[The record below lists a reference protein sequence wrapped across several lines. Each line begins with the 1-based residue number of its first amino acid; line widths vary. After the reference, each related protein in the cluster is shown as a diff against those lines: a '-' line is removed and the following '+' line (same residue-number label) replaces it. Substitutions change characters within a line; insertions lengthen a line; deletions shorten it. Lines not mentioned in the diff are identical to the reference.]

1 MPEDEPG
8 ATHVAAV
15 DAVTSVREAT
25 SPTISPLRDPQQ
37 AYSYYK
43 QIFQG
48 RSLPLAYVDLDLLDQ
63 NIRQIAARAGGKRIR
78 LASKSLRSIAILR
91 RIFAADSC
99 FQGIMCFTAAEAVY
113 LAEQGFDDLLI
124 GYPAWREQDIEI
136 VARAVATGVQITL
149 MIDSLAHVEQIE
161 KVAQRQGVRLPL
173 CLEIDMS
180 MDMPGLHFGVWR
192 SPLRTPEQIRP
203 IVERIQNSSHVW
215 LDGLMG
221 YEAQI
226 AGVGDNLPGQFV
238 KNALVRQ
245 FKQRS
250 QREVAERRATLV
262 DFIKQQDI
270 NMRFVNGGGTG
281 SLATTRT
288 EEHVTEITVGSG
300 FYAPG
305 LFDYY
310 RSFRYQ
316 PAAGYAIEIVRRPQ
330 PSIYTCLGGGYVASG
345 GIGPEKQPQPY
356 LPAGARLDSL
366 EGAGEVQTPIHYKG
380 TIPLDLGD
388 PIFMRHSKAGE
399 LCERF
404 THLSLISNGAIVD
417 EVTTYR
423 GDGKCFL

>member
-1 MPEDEPG
+1 
-8 ATHVAAV
+8 
-15 DAVTSVREAT
+15 
-25 SPTISPLRDPQQ
+25 
-37 AYSYYK
+37 
-43 QIFQG
+43 
-48 RSLPLAYVDLDLLDQ
+48 
-63 NIRQIAARAGGKRIR
+63 
-78 LASKSLRSIAILR
+78 
-91 RIFAADSC
+91 
-99 FQGIMCFTAAEAVY
+99 
-113 LAEQGFDDLLI
+113 
-124 GYPAWREQDIEI
+124 
-136 VARAVATGVQITL
+136 
-149 MIDSLAHVEQIE
+149 
-161 KVAQRQGVRLPL
+161 
-173 CLEIDMS
+173 MS

-192 SPLRTPEQIRP
+192 SPLRTPEQIRA
-203 IVERIQNSSHVW
+203 IVERIQTSSHVW

-226 AGVGDNLPGQFV
+226 AGLGDNLPGQFV
-238 KNALVRQ
+238 KNALVRR

-262 DFIKQQDI
+262 DFIKQQGI
-270 NMRFVNGGGTG
+270 TMRFVNGGGTG

-330 PSIYTCLGGGYVASG
+330 PFIYTCLGGGYIASG

-356 LPAGARLDSL
+356 LPAGARLDPL

-380 TIPLDLGD
+380 AIPLSPGD

-404 THLSLISNGAIVD
+404 THLLLVANGAIVE

-423 GDGKCFL
+423 GDGKCFI